1 MQEYRLRTMKRPLVA
16 LLRRALLGLALPL
29 GCAPTSTAPAPAVVA
44 SSPPSNPLAYDR
56 AVHEAVARSRAR
68 DHRAAARAYEQALAS
83 NPGDDVLVYLIAR
96 SSLRAGDPEGAMRW
110 LTRLA
115 DSGSDLVPTPA
126 DFHDLAESP
135 AQGAAY
141 RAVVQRTK
149 ASAARHR
156 RGVEAFRVTE
166 KGLLPEGIAYD
177 PVERAFYMGSTT
189 RRKIVK
195 IVEGR
200 APVDFVAPRPD
211 LDSLGGLRVD
221 VRRRR
226 LWAVSGGDPRQDGY
240 TASMRDNNELFEID
254 LATGAV
260 VSVVA
265 LHEAGRHGLND
276 VAIDAEGRPFSTD
289 YVSGQIY
296 TLAADRRSLVP
307 LFDAPPFVGP
317 NGIAFDDEGKVLFV
331 ADDVGVHRIDVA
343 ARAARRLPQPV
354 GTTLAS
360 IDGLYFVRTEGGPRL
375 VGIQG
380 AGPGRVVEA
389 TLRPA
394 LDAVTRV
401 EILESD
407 HPLFEGPT
415 TGAVVGSALFLI
427 ANSQLWE
434 PLAPAEAIIL
444 KVRL

>member
-1 MQEYRLRTMKRPLVA
+1 MHEGRLRATMRLIAA
-16 LLRRALLGLALPL
+16 LLQRALPALALAL
-29 GCAPTSTAPAPAVVA
+29 GCAPATSAQAPAGVA
-44 SSPPSNPLAYDR
+44 SSPPPDPQAFGR
-56 AVHEAVARSRAR
+56 AVREAVASARAH
-68 DHRAAARAYEQALAS
+68 DHRAAARAYERALAH
-83 NPGDDVLVYLIAR
+83 NPGDDALVYLIAR
-96 SSLRAGDPEGAMRW
+96 SSQRAGDPEGALRW
-110 LTRLA
+110 LTHLA
-115 DSGSDLVPTPA
+115 DAGSDLVPTRA

-135 AQGAAY
+135 AHGAAY

-156 RGVEAFRVTE
+156 RGVAAFQVLE

-200 APVDFVAPRPD
+200 PVVDFVAPRPD
-211 LDSLGGLRVD
+211 LDSVGGLRVD
-221 VRRRR
+221 VQRRR

-240 TASMRDNNELFEID
+240 TASMRDHNALFEVD

-260 VSVVA
+260 IAVVP
-265 LHEAGRHGLND
+265 LHEPGRHALND
-276 VAIDAEGRPFSTD
+276 VAVDGDGRPFSTD
-289 YVSGQIY
+289 IASGQIY
-296 TLAADRRSLVP
+296 TLGADRSSLVP
-307 LFDAPPFVGP
+307 LFDTPPFVGP

-331 ADDVGVHRIDVA
+331 ADDVGAHRVDVA
-343 ARAARRLPQPV
+343 ARAVRRLPQPV

-360 IDGLYFVRTEGGPRL
+360 IDGLYFVRDAHGPRL

-380 AGPGRVVEA
+380 VGSGRVVEA
-389 TLRPA
+389 ALGPA

-407 HPLFEGPT
+407 HPLFAGPT

-434 PLAPAEAIIL
+434 PLEPAETTIV
-444 KVRL
+444 KVPL